1 METIEKYFTLTE
13 EQRRRFDALEGIYRM
28 WNERINVISRK
39 DMDHFAERHVLHS
52 LAIAEACRF
61 EKDARVCDI
70 GCGGGFPTVPLAILF
85 PEVQFTAVD
94 SVGKKITV
102 LREVVSALGLDN
114 VRPVNARIEELDG
127 RFDYAV
133 SRAVT
138 DMRTLLG
145 WALPKI
151 DAGQRGTLPN
161 GVLCLKGG
169 DLTEELRATRRECR
183 IFDIS
188 EWFVEP
194 FFETK
199 RVIYNKK

>member
-1 METIEKYFTLTE
+1 
-13 EQRRRFDALEGIYRM
+13 
-28 WNERINVISRK
+28 
-39 DMDHFAERHVLHS
+39 MDHFAERHVLHS

-199 RVIYNKK
+199 RVIYTKK

>member
-199 RVIYNKK
+199 RVIYTKK

>member
-1 METIEKYFTLTE
+1 METIEKYYTLTE

-199 RVIYNKK
+199 RVIYTKK

>member
-13 EQRRRFDALEGIYRM
+13 EQRRCFDALEGIYRM

-199 RVIYNKK
+199 RVIYTKK

>member
-1 METIEKYFTLTE
+1 MIEKYFTLTE

-199 RVIYNKK
+199 RVIYTKK